1 MARSGTARTMV
12 LAPDPIAEAGGPDHL
27 LHLVQEDLG
36 DCRRCKLSEGRNHIV
51 FGEGDPQARLVFVG
65 EAPGGEEDRKGRPF
79 VGSAGQLLTKMIGA
93 MGLHRDQ
100 VYICNV
106 IKCRPPNNRDP
117 EMDEVVACEPFL
129 IRQLE
134 VIRPEVIIAMGRV
147 AAQTLLRV
155 KTPITRLR
163 GRWTRY
169 HGIRLMPTFHPAY
182 LLRNPQAKRE
192 VWADLKQVMAELD
205 LAVPPRQR

>member
-1 MARSGTARTMV
+1 MV